1 MDFKQIISSHYS
13 MRALNEQTSRGI
25 LTSFFGLQ
33 LIDVICGNLVGIGSG
48 FKSGINSYI
57 NNRIKRIEKH
67 TTTTQTAKAS
77 IVFFRDYTNTDEN
90 QVYIDAI
97 INHISKLN
105 SVIKLQR
112 RKIYVVNS
120 YDEFDITKDIKGRV
134 KQINMKD
141 KQIDEII
148 FEVYSYTITLG
159 DIRDWID
166 DIYEIYKTDMQNGF
180 GKYKYYFNH
189 KYISFDAVSQH
200 ILFDMTKFETNK
212 SLNNLFGDHITEV
225 NNRLRMFQ
233 DKKKWY
239 EAKGIPY
246 TFGLLLHG
254 SPGCGKTSLI
264 KAIAKDTNRHIIN
277 IKLNNDVTLT
287 QLRNL
292 FYCEKMKVFS
302 DINTPPQYINI
313 PIDQRIYVMED
324 VDCLTDILNKRKLN
338 NKGDEEE
345 KLTEEDVRNIKMLGK
360 DRWKEMKQ
368 LKGDSITLSD
378 ILNIIDGVLETPGRI
393 LILTSNFPEKLDKA
407 LLRPGRIDLLIHFN
421 KCDKKQ
427 LSEMFKHFY
436 DHNPVIDTFDFDGVA
451 GLFTP
456 AYVQEIFL
464 RNIHSPDMAYDILK
478 NGGSNTTHGHEDDDD
493 QEEPPPVTGIEY
505 HAMKQQYYDN
515 DVIDNKLLN
524 DVMNNPDLI
533 SNYGGGDLIEDS
545 GVNSVIKL
553 WGGGGSS
560 VAGSAGGYKKYS
572 SY

>member
-1 MDFKQIISSHYS
+1 MDFRQLISSHYS
-13 MRALNEQTSRGI
+13 SRILNEQTSRGM

-48 FKSGINSYI
+48 LKSGVNSYI
-57 NNRIKRIEKH
+57 NNRIKSIEKH
-67 TTTTQTAKAS
+67 TTTQTAKAS

-120 YDEFDITKDIKGRV
+120 YEEFDITKDIKGRV

-141 KQIDEII
+141 KQIDEIV

-166 DIYEIYKTDMQNGF
+166 DIYEIYKTEMQNGF

-302 DINTPPQYINI
+302 DVNTPPQYINI

-368 LKGDSITLSD
+368 LKGDAITLSD

-393 LILTSNFPEKLDKA
+393 LILTSNYPEKLDKA

-421 KCDKKQ
+421 KCDILQ
-427 LSEMFKHFY
+427 LSDMFKHFY
-436 DHNPVIDTFDFDGVA
+436 DNDPVIDSFDFDCIA

-456 AYVQEIFL
+456 AHVQEIFL
-464 RNIHSPDMAYDILK
+464 RNIYNPTAAYDILK
-478 NGGSNTTHGHEDDDD
+478 NGRDTPPDDDD
-493 QEEPPPVTGIEY
+493 EEQGHPTHQASEP
-505 HAMKQQYYDN
+505 YYN
-515 DVIDNKLLN
+515 NVIDNQLLN
-524 DVMNNPDLI
+524 DVMNNPDLL
-533 SNYGGGDLIEDS
+533 SNYGGGDVIEDNS
-545 GVNSVIKL
+545 VNSVIKL
-553 WGGGGSS
+553 WGGGS
-560 VAGSAGGYKKYS
+560 GGYKKYS

>member
-1 MDFKQIISSHYS
+1 MDFRQIISSHYS
-13 MRALNEQTSRGI
+13 SRILNGDQTSRGM

-48 FKSGINSYI
+48 FKSGVNSYV
-57 NNRIKRIEKH
+57 NNRIKSIEKPLKH
-67 TTTTQTAKAS
+67 TPKAS
-77 IVFFRDYTNTDEN
+77 IVFYRDYTNTDEN

-134 KQINMKD
+134 KKIDMKD
-141 KQIDEII
+141 KQIDEIV
-148 FEVYSYTITLG
+148 FEVYSYTISLG

-166 DIYEIYKTDMQNGF
+166 DIYEIYKTEMQNGF

-212 SLNNLFGDHITEV
+212 SLSNLFGDHITEV

-292 FYCEKMKVFS
+292 FYCEKMKVFQ
-302 DINTPPQYINI
+302 DVNTPPQYINI

-368 LKGDSITLSD
+368 LKGDTITLSD

-421 KCDKKQ
+421 KCDKTQ
-427 LSEMFKHFY
+427 LTEMFKHFY
-436 DHNPVIDTFDFDGVA
+436 DHDPVIDTFDFDGIA

-456 AYVQEIFL
+456 AHVQEIFL
-464 RNIHSPDMAYDILK
+464 RNIYHPEAAHDILK
-478 NGGSNTTHGHEDDDD
+478 NGGSTPDDDD
-493 QEEPPPVTGIEY
+493 EDEEPPPIRDEY
-505 HAMKQQYYDN
+505 APTTT
-515 DVIDNKLLN
+515 IDNQLLN
-524 DVMNNPDLI
+524 DVMNNPDLL

-545 GVNSVIKL
+545 GVNSAIKL
-553 WGGGGSS
+553 WGGGGH
-560 VAGSAGGYKKYS
+560 AGGYKKYS
-572 SY
+572 TY

>member
-1 MDFKQIISSHYS
+1 MDFRQIISSHYS
-13 MRALNEQTSRGI
+13 SRILNEQTSRGM

-33 LIDVICGNLVGIGSG
+33 LIDVICGNLTHIGSG
-48 FKSGINSYI
+48 FKSGVNSYI
-57 NNRIKRIEKH
+57 NNRIKSIETS
-67 TTTTQTAKAS
+67 TTKQVPKAS

-97 INHISKLN
+97 INYISKLN

-148 FEVYSYTITLG
+148 FEVYSYTISLG

-166 DIYEIYKTDMQNGF
+166 NIYEVYKTEMQNGF

-189 KYISFDAVSQH
+189 KYNSFDAVSQH

-212 SLNNLFGDHITEV
+212 SLKNLFGDHITEV

-239 EAKGIPY
+239 EEKGIPY

-302 DINTPPQYINI
+302 DVNTPPQYINI

-345 KLTEEDVRNIKMLGK
+345 KLTEEDLRNIKMLGK

-368 LKGDSITLSD
+368 LKGDTITLSD

-421 KCDKKQ
+421 KCDKTQ

-436 DHNPVIDTFDFDGVA
+436 DHDPVIDSFDFDCIA

-456 AYVQEIFL
+456 AHVQEIFL
-464 RNIHSPDMAYDILK
+464 RNIHSPVVAHCILK
-478 NGGSNTTHGHEDDDD
+478 NGSTHGDDEDEDGGDD
-493 QEEPPPVTGIEY
+493 EPPVTN
-505 HAMKQQYYDN
+505 HTSTSTS
-515 DVIDNKLLN
+515 IDNQLLK
-524 DVMNNPDLI
+524 DVMNNPDLL
-533 SNYGGGDLIEDS
+533 SNYGGGDLIEDT
-545 GVNSVIKL
+545 VDTSVIKL
-553 WGGGGSS
+553 WGGRT
-560 VAGSAGGYKKYS
+560 VPGYKKYS
-572 SY
+572 TY